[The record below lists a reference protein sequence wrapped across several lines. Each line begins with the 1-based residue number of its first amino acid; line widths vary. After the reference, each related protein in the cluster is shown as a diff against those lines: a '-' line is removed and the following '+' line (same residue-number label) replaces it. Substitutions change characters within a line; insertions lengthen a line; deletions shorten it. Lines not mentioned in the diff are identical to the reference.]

1 MHAATLGALR
11 ALAFW
16 NKRFMLPRRKMTS
29 LVEIDVP
36 HLNPDTGKVR
46 RMHPLV

>member
-1 MHAATLGALR
+1 MHAVTLGALR
-11 ALAFW
+11 ALAFM
-16 NKRFMLPRRKMTS
+16 NKHFMLPRRKMTS